1 MRMGLDCAYV
11 IKGKS
16 RKDIYYY
23 DSEDDGWTTAVWCT
37 KFGLYR
43 EAKKVLTKLLER
55 TSDWLTDIKIVKIKI
70 EELK

>member
-43 EAKKVLTKLLER
+43 EAKRALGKALEYK
-55 TSDWLTDIKIVKIKI
+55 DGWVTDIKIVKIKI
-70 EELK
+70 EEV